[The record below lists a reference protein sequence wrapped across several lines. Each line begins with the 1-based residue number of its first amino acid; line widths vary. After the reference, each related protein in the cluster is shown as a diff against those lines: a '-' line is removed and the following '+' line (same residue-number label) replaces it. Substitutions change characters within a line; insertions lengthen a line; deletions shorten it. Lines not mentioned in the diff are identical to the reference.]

1 VTDPYDKAI
10 ILSDGTANAA
20 KTNANFY
27 LDASDNVWVPGSLI
41 PKETLLYSLGS
52 TVQRWKDMFV
62 GPGTINIAGPGDI
75 EGTIGT
81 NASGLIYTAS
91 GFAAPTVTV
100 GPNLQSVEGAV
111 GGWVL
116 TAGGTAGTS
125 SYDLLAQQG
134 STVAGGSAF
143 GPLYSLIKQPTF
155 QPISAFS
162 GTLLVASFTDVSASI
177 LTVTIHP
184 TLPNSYINLMANLDV
199 TANANAANQIAYMRI
214 DISGATD
221 LSSTDII
228 NYATG
233 ANSNNQLSHSLIQAY
248 RYLVP
253 TQDTTYTITMRAS
266 ASAGRTFTV
275 NHGHLTVFGNMF

>member
-1 VTDPYDKAI
+1 
-10 ILSDGTANAA
+10 
-20 KTNANFY
+20 
-27 LDASDNVWVPGSLI
+27 
-41 PKETLLYSLGS
+41 
-52 TVQRWKDMFV
+52 MFV
-62 GPGTINIAGPGDI
+62 GPGSINIAGPGDI

-81 NASGLIYTAS
+81 NASGLVYTAS

-100 GPNLQSVEGAV
+100 GPNLASVQGAV

-143 GPLYSLIKQPTF
+143 GPLYSLIRQPTY

-162 GTLLVASFTDVSASI
+162 GTLLVASFTGTSPTNI
-177 LTVTIHP
+177 LRVTIHP
-184 TLPNSYINLMANLDV
+184 TLPNSYINIMSNLDITS
-199 TANANAANQIAYMRI
+199 TASSTQIAYMNL
-214 DISGATD
+214 DISGATIV
-221 LSSTDII
+221 STDVIS
-228 NYATG
+228 YTTG

-253 TQDTTYTITMRAS
+253 TQDTTYTITMKAYSNAS
-266 ASAGRTFTV
+266 NHTFTI
-275 NHGHLTVFGNMF
+275 NHGHLLVFGNMF